1 MDHLKGA
8 DQVAVVSLLVVNGG
22 EQHAVGA
29 AGGVVDRLALLGIED
44 FEHHPHHTTGGVE
57 LTSLVAAVNV
67 GELTNEVLIG
77 ITEDVGLTALLPS
90 EIEESPRSGP

>member
-1 MDHLKGA
+1 MVDHSKGA

-44 FEHHPHHTTGGVE
+44 FDHHPHHTTGGVE

-67 GELTNEVLIG
+67 GELTNEVLMG
-77 ITEDVGLTALLPS
+77 VTKVVGFNAVVAK
-90 EIEESPRSGP
+90 RD

>member
-1 MDHLKGA
+1 MVDHSKGA

-22 EQHAVGA
+22 EQHAAGA
-29 AGGVVDRLALLGIED
+29 AGGVVDRLAILGIED
-44 FEHHPHHTTGGVE
+44 FDHHPHHTTGGVE

-77 ITEDVGLTALLPS
+77 VTEDVGFNGVVAK
-90 EIEESPRSGP
+90 RD

>member
-1 MDHLKGA
+1 MVDHSKGA

-22 EQHAVGA
+22 EQHAAGA
-29 AGGVVDRLALLGIED
+29 AGGVVDRLALLGIEGFD
-44 FEHHPHHTTGGVE
+44 QHPHHTTGGVK

-77 ITEDVGLTALLPS
+77 VTEDVGLNGVVAKQD
-90 EIEESPRSGP
+90 